1 MAAAVG
7 CLGCWVGI
15 SDSASYGTAC
25 SLTSAMEVR
34 ALLGYTVRIQKGE
47 TDADCVL
54 LAIPVKLDPKT
65 LSPMHPTIDFTV
77 YKDGTRPRP
86 FSREL
91 ADARKRGFGPVPGF
105 GDNSYLVPGPQPGA
119 LGIYAKAGPMVINLD
134 VGPSKTT
141 VPRAKTVVLAHRI
154 ARRM

>member
-1 MAAAVG
+1 MAMAVG

-25 SLTSAMEVR
+25 SLTSAAEAR

-47 TDADCVL
+47 TGADCVI
-54 LAIPVKLDPKT
+54 LAIPVKLDPNT

-77 YKDGTRPRP
+77 FADGTRPRP

-105 GDNSYLVPGPQPGA
+105 GSNSYLVPGPQPGA
-119 LGIYAKAGPMVINLD
+119 LGIYVKVGPMVINLG
-134 VGPSKTT
+134 VGPSKIT
-141 VPRAKTVVLAHRI
+141 VPRPKAFALARRI
-154 ARRM
+154 AKRM